1 MKQLLL
7 KILFTILALTFI
19 LGIFA
24 IAEFLAKVISINTII
39 NTCYVAIVLGLIYVI
54 RN

>member
-7 KILFTILALTFI
+7 KILFTILALAFI
-19 LGIFA
+19 FGMFA
-24 IAEFLAKVISINTII
+24 IAELLAKVINMDTII
-39 NTCYVAIVLGLIYVI
+39 NTCYVVIVLGLIYVI